1 MLSLTFE
8 NATKRFGETVAVND
22 LSLTIEAGEL
32 FFLLGPSGC
41 GKTTCLRMV
50 AGFEAPDEGVLRFGE
65 RVVNDVPPHK
75 RNAGMVFQN
84 YALWPHLTAGGNVEY
99 GLKIRKIPR
108 AEREKRVRE
117 ALRMV
122 RLERLIDR
130 YPGQMSGGQQQRVA
144 LARALVIRP
153 DVLLLDEPLSNLDA
167 QLRLEMRHEIKEL
180 HGQSRTTA
188 LYVTHDQEE
197 ALSIADRIAVLQD
210 GVLRQLGT
218 PRDLYRRPQ
227 TRFVAEFI
235 GETNFLPG
243 VVRAVESAQVAVET
257 PAGVLHAAPPE
268 KPPQEGAPV
277 WCSIRPEAWRID
289 DANVGNMD
297 AGRSTPGFN
306 RLPAELEFVTYLG
319 RTEQYLVRL
328 TGGREASG
336 ADDAWR
342 RVKVAALHPGASA
355 PPGRSVLLRCD
366 PSDIVVL
373 SE

>member
-8 NATKRFGETVAVND
+8 NTTKRFGETVAVND
-22 LSLTIEAGEL
+22 LSLRIEAGEL

-50 AGFEAPDEGVLRFGE
+50 AGFETPDEGVLRFGE
-65 RVVNDVPPHK
+65 RVVNEVPPHK

-99 GLKIRKIPR
+99 GLKIRKVPHV
-108 AEREKRVRE
+108 EREKQVR
-117 ALRMV
+117 AAPRMV
-122 RLERLIDR
+122 RLEHLIDR

-153 DVLLLDEPLSNLDA
+153 VVLLLDEPLSNLDA

-180 HGQSRTTA
+180 HSQSGATA

-210 GVLRQLGT
+210 GVLRQIGT

-227 TRFVAEFI
+227 SRFVAEFI

-243 VVRAVESAQVAVET
+243 TVAAVESGKLLIET
-257 PAGVLHAAPPE
+257 PAGVLRAALPDEPP
-268 KPPQEGAPV
+268 PVGAAV
-277 WCSIRPEAWRID
+277 WCSIRPEAWRVTNAT
-289 DANVGNMD
+289 DARSGD
-297 AGRSTPGFN
+297 ATN
-306 RLPAELEFVTYLG
+306 RLPAELEAVTYLG
-319 RTEQYLVRL
+319 RVEQYLVRL
-328 TGGREASG
+328 SGGRETAG
-336 ADDAWR
+336 EDETWR
-342 RVKVAALHPGASA
+342 QIKAAAIHPGGQPPAS
-355 PPGRSVLLRCD
+355 RSVMLYCD
-366 PSDIVVL
+366 PADVVVL
-373 SE
+373 RS